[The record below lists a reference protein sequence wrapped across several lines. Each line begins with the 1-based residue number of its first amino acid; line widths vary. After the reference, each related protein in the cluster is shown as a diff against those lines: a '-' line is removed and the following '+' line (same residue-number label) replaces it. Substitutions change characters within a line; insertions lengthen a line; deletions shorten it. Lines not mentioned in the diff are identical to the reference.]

1 MVIMADDKKLKS
13 SVDNFLKKDLTYKIR
28 SLKGLVFSFCIQDLE
43 VHCFVKDKI

>member
-1 MVIMADDKKLKS
+1 MADDKKLK

-28 SLKGLVFSFCIQDLE
+28 SLKGLMFSFCILDLE